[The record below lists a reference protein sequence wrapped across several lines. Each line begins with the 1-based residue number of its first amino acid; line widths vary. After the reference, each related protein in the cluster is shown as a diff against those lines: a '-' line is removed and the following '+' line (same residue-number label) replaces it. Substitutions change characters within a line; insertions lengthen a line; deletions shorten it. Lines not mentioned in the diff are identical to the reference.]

1 MERLGLSFKDVRE
14 LFIKVDTIPERA
26 PWRTTSLAFP
36 DRPEEKH
43 LVRYRDII
51 EAIKAL
57 LGNPSYAKQ
66 IVWRPRSV
74 FTDASKQKQV
84 FSEMWTGMWWNE
96 LQVRHTMHGQ
106 QYMEADIRHFS
117 LGMPS

>member
-14 LFIKVDTIPERA
+14 LFIKVDTIPDRA
-26 PWRTTSLAFP
+26 TWQTRSLAFP

-43 LVRYRDII
+43 FVRYRDII

-106 QYMEADIRHFS
+106 RYMEADIRHFS